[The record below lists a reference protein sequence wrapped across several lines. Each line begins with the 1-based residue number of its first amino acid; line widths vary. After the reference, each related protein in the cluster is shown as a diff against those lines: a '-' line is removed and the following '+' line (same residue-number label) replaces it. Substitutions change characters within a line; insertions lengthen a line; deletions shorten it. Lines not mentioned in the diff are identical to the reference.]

1 MTEKQFISQQQ
12 GGTQNDQDRLALV
25 SLLAKAGY
33 TVRITSVVV
42 DGKKVRG
49 VQYW

>member
-1 MTEKQFISQQQ
+1 MTDKQFIYQQT
-12 GGTQNDQDRLALV
+12 GGTQNDQDR
-25 SLLAKAGY
+25 LAKAGY

>member
-1 MTEKQFISQQQ
+1 MTDKQFISQQT
-12 GGTQNDQDRLALV
+12 GGAQNDQDRLALV

>member
-1 MTEKQFISQQQ
+1 MNDKQFIYQQQ
-12 GGTQNDQDRLALV
+12 GGSQNDQDRLALV

>member
-1 MTEKQFISQQQ
+1 MNDKQFISQQT
-12 GGTQNDQDRLALV
+12 GGSQNDQDRLALV

-33 TVRITSVVV
+33 TVRITSVVI
-42 DGKKVRG
+42 DGKKVKG

>member
-1 MTEKQFISQQQ
+1 MTEKQFVFQQT
-12 GGTQNDQDRLALV
+12 GGSQNDQDRLALV

>member
-1 MTEKQFISQQQ
+1 MTDKAFICQQS

-33 TVRITSVVV
+33 TVRITSVVI
-42 DGKKVRG
+42 DGKKVKG

>member
-1 MTEKQFISQQQ
+1 MTEKQFICQQAA
-12 GGTQNDQDRLALV
+12 GSQNDQDRLALV

-33 TVRITSVVV
+33 TVRITSAVI

-49 VQYW
+49 VQFW

>member
-1 MTEKQFISQQQ
+1 MTEKQFIFQQSA
-12 GGTQNDQDRLALV
+12 GSQNDQDRLALV

>member
-1 MTEKQFISQQQ
+1 MTDKQFIFQQT
-12 GGTQNDQDRLALV
+12 GGSQNDQDRLALV

-49 VQYW
+49 VQFW

>member
-1 MTEKQFISQQQ
+1 MTEKQFISPQT

-33 TVRITSVVV
+33 TVRITSAVI

-49 VQYW
+49 VQFW

>member
-1 MTEKQFISQQQ
+1 MTEKQFIYPQT

-33 TVRITSVVV
+33 TVRITSVVM

>member
-1 MTEKQFISQQQ
+1 MTEKQFISPQT

-33 TVRITSVVV
+33 TVRIASVVV

-49 VQYW
+49 VQFW